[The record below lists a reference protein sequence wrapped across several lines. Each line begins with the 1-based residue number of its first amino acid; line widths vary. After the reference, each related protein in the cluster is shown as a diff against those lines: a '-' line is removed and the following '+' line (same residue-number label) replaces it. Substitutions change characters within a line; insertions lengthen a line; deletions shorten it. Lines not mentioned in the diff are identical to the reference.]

1 MSSTNTIAERG
12 VKSRRLFIAVILGL
26 LAGIGPLSI
35 DMYLPALPA
44 LADDFNASTSLA
56 QLSLTACLVGIALGQ
71 LIVGPISDVR
81 GRRMPLLIGMAVY
94 AVISLLC
101 VFSPSI
107 WTFILLR
114 FVQGFAGAAG
124 IVISRASARDLYAGA
139 ELTKFFALLMLINGA
154 APILAPMIG
163 AEIVTFTSWRGVFAV
178 LSASGLLMLAAVYVG
193 LRETLPVDRRS
204 RGGLRNTLA
213 TFRKLLGNSVFMGY
227 AFTQG
232 LMMAAMFAY
241 ISGSSFVLQELY
253 GVTPRGYSLVFGLN
267 GAGIILASQIAGR
280 LAGKVPARRL
290 LAAGLSMASLGAIIL
305 MAAVLLGLG
314 LPMVIAGFFFVVS
327 SIGITSATTTSLAL
341 QDQGRSAG
349 SASALLGMLSFVFGG
364 IAAPLVGLG
373 GEGTALPLAI
383 VMMALIAAAVV
394 CYALFTRGPKRAE
407 DAAGR

>member
-1 MSSTNTIAERG
+1 M
-12 VKSRRLFIAVILGL
+12 
-26 LAGIGPLSI
+26 
-35 DMYLPALPA
+35 
-44 LADDFNASTSLA
+44 
-56 QLSLTACLVGIALGQ
+56 
-71 LIVGPISDVR
+71 
-81 GRRMPLLIGMAVY
+81 
-94 AVISLLC
+94 
-101 VFSPSI
+101 
-107 WTFILLR
+107 
-114 FVQGFAGAAG
+114 
-124 IVISRASARDLYAGA
+124 
-139 ELTKFFALLMLINGA
+139 
-154 APILAPMIG
+154 
-163 AEIVTFTSWRGVFAV
+163 
-178 LSASGLLMLAAVYVG
+178 
-193 LRETLPVDRRS
+193 
-204 RGGLRNTLA
+204 A
-213 TFRKLLGNSVFMGY
+213 TFRKLLGNSAFMGY

-305 MAAVLLGLG
+305 MAAVLLDLG

-383 VMMALIAAAVV
+383 VMMALIAGAVV
-394 CYALFTRGPKRAE
+394 CFTLFTRGPKRAE
-407 DAAGR
+407 EAAGR